1 MCHAF
6 KSFQI
11 CPQPIRSIG
20 QWENGIDF
28 SIWKL
33 ALVSHHSFVEGLA
46 RLNVLYYHFQV
57 PMGPLAPQWL
67 LSCAQVAAND
77 SLAPLFE
84 NDSLSSKRKESLGSR
99 YLNDIIEFWIFLIE
113 FVQIFLVSIFIC
125 PNNKIHFEVW
135 RLISTIGQHII
146 SNSASNFE
154 ILQPRFYEEKMLYSV
169 SKSEKSKMTGVKM
182 AVFRKSSRSTTESD
196 DFAWARPAI

>member
-1 MCHAF
+1 MLSANQKRWPMRKRNWF
-6 KSFQI
+6 FDLKT
-11 CPQPIRSIG
+11 RLSISS
-20 QWENGIDF
+20 QLCWRF
-28 SIWKL
+28 SAIKC
-33 ALVSHHSFVEGLA
+33 A
-46 RLNVLYYHFQV
+46 
-57 PMGPLAPQWL
+57 L
-67 LSCAQVAAND
+67 LSFSSVLLLSGAVVAASD

-125 PNNKIHFEVW
+125 SNNKIHFKVW

-154 ILQPRFYEEKMLYSV
+154 ILQPRFDKEKVLYSV
-169 SKSEKSKMTGVKM
+169 SKSEKSKIAGIKM
-182 AVFRKSSRSTTESD
+182 AVFRRIGRSITESD